1 MAVESSIRHGTT
13 ARSLQYLGLRTM
25 KTHRVLSFVALLAL
39 ASGNALASSP
49 SDVTRYDCKL
59 PESNRPAGGARTL
72 VYASPELVKSVVLDF
87 GNYAHYFDPDKGK
100 NPQRK
105 WASRVVGK
113 SGDKTDLYLEVPI
126 LKGAAKIWAII
137 RFDAPQKIG
146 DSEVVVGH
154 MIKGNVDKLSA
165 KWKMRRTP
173 DGDTELQL
181 EFLVVPKL
189 PVPDSL
195 LSNEARSAA
204 YKAVSGMKGE
214 ALKRAGGS

>member
-1 MAVESSIRHGTT
+1 
-13 ARSLQYLGLRTM
+13 M
-25 KTHRVLSFVALLAL
+25 KTHRVLPFVALLAL

-59 PESNRPAGGARTL
+59 PESNRPAGGARTV

-87 GNYAHYFDPDKGK
+87 ANYAHYFDPDKGK

-204 YKAVSGMKGE
+204 FKAVSGMKGE

>member
-1 MAVESSIRHGTT
+1 
-13 ARSLQYLGLRTM
+13 M

-72 VYASPELVKSVVLDF
+72 VYASPELVKTVVLDF
-87 GNYAHYFDPDKGK
+87 AHYANYFDPDKGK
-100 NPQRK
+100 NPSRK

-113 SGDKTDLYLEVPI
+113 SGDKTDVYLEVPI

-137 RFDAPQKIG
+137 RFDAPKMVG
-146 DSEVVVGH
+146 DTEIVSGQ

-165 KWKMRRTP
+165 KWKLRRTA
-173 DGDTELQL
+173 DNDTELQL

-214 ALKRAGGS
+214 ALKRASGS